1 MKTRI
6 IATALIMT
14 LIAICFTGCG
24 QGEASVDV
32 GKWAIIALPNGEIVE
47 GEAQGIARWSEECVD
62 VVIDGVTYTVHSYSV
77 AFVERSGE

>member
-24 QGEASVDV
+24 QGASSPDV
-32 GKWAIIALPNGEIVE
+32 GKHAIIALPNGEIIE
-47 GEAQGIARWSEECVD
+47 GEAQSVMRWSEGIID
-62 VVIDGVTYTVHSYSV
+62 VVIDGVTYRVHSYSV
-77 AFVERSGE
+77 AFVERGAE